1 MVKPKCVVLFMKK
14 RRLVSTSI
22 IIILVTALV
31 AAFETIVNRALTA
44 YNTVIKFFGGKVKE
58 INWTW
63 TKSAAEGTADSAE
76 KTADAARRAT
86 DGSYFAEASAQN
98 ANFDNAVNAAVSS
111 INSKLASAVD
121 KAVETQANRNAN
133 IDKTLKK
140 GKVPDDVR
148 SSGKSTKQEN
158 SPVDQWAKLGL
169 FNTGRSDVR
178 SLDVD
183 RNKLLRKLIAKKTVE
198 FVVNE
203 V

>member
-1 MVKPKCVVLFMKK
+1 M
-14 RRLVSTSI
+14 R
-22 IIILVTALV
+22 
-31 AAFETIVNRALTA
+31 
-44 YNTVIKFFGGKVKE
+44 
-58 INWTW
+58 
-63 TKSAAEGTADSAE
+63 
-76 KTADAARRAT
+76 
-86 DGSYFAEASAQN
+86 
-98 ANFDNAVNAAVSS
+98 
-111 INSKLASAVD
+111 
-121 KAVETQANRNAN
+121 N

>member
-1 MVKPKCVVLFMKK
+1 MLWHGLKTGLMG
-14 RRLVSTSI
+14 
-22 IIILVTALV
+22 LVTALV
-31 AAFETIVNRALTA
+31 AAFETIVNGALAA
-44 YNTVIKFFGGKVKE
+44 YNAVIKFFGGKGKE

-63 TKSAAEGTADSAE
+63 TKAAAETTADSAG
-76 KTADAARRAT
+76 KTANAARRAT
-86 DGSYFAEASAQN
+86 DGSYFAEASAKN